1 MRNSKNWGESFMV
14 RVVRILAKGVVS
26 IVPLA
31 VAVVAIMSVS
41 PIYDFADAEPFAGPD
56 IYNPYKDFDAENGWK
71 RANFHTHTRIEG
83 VMNECDY
90 SPAEVLTAYENFGYD
105 IVTFSN
111 HNEQTAHPKGEPF
124 QSNGYEHGYNL
135 FKYHKL
141 VYGAND
147 VWHFDHILPILAS
160 QKQFQLSQLLG
171 DADIVQLN
179 HPLRTPTLSKSQLER
194 LSGYKLIELDS
205 GKSTEN
211 DYWDA
216 ALSAGHYSF
225 GVANDDLH
233 YPDQT
238 DKFARR
244 CNFLSAPSTEYDDVL
259 SALNSGCFYSM
270 RIPDYGH
277 GDWVVK
283 LELNKS
289 LPYIEDISLKESVI
303 GVKFSEPATLIKV
316 VGQSSTLL
324 AAAENCDR
332 VEYAMKATDTYARV
346 TAYFPEG
353 EVIYTNPFARYDS
366 SSQASPF
373 DDELPK
379 VNIFLTILFNLLLL
393 AICVADGYILYKII
407 KR

>member
-1 MRNSKNWGESFMV
+1 
-14 RVVRILAKGVVS
+14 
-26 IVPLA
+26 
-31 VAVVAIMSVS
+31 
-41 PIYDFADAEPFAGPD
+41 
-56 IYNPYKDFDAENGWK
+56 
-71 RANFHTHTRIEG
+71 
-83 VMNECDY
+83 
-90 SPAEVLTAYENFGYD
+90 
-105 IVTFSN
+105 
-111 HNEQTAHPKGEPF
+111 
-124 QSNGYEHGYNL
+124 
-135 FKYHKL
+135 
-141 VYGAND
+141 
-147 VWHFDHILPILAS
+147 
-160 QKQFQLSQLLG
+160 
-171 DADIVQLN
+171 
-179 HPLRTPTLSKSQLER
+179 
-194 LSGYKLIELDS
+194 
-205 GKSTEN
+205 
-211 DYWDA
+211 
-216 ALSAGHYSF
+216 
-225 GVANDDLH
+225 
-233 YPDQT
+233 
-238 DKFARR
+238 
-244 CNFLSAPSTEYDDVL
+244 
-259 SALNSGCFYSM
+259 M

-277 GDWVVK
+277 CDWVVK